1 MCGSGCRRISDEG
14 CVGYSIHLDSV
25 AKLNLLLCPT
35 GVDLPERIFDKRQC

>member
-14 CVGYSIHLDSV
+14 CEGYLIHLDSV
-25 AKLNLLLCPT
+25 AMLNLLLCPT